1 MSHRIVKT
9 TTEKNDYLEAEIL
22 GSKILKAKGLLE
34 DSVIGG
40 LAFTGKFEK
49 NKTQGQTTLEN
60 SSLAFNGQF
69 KGNKANGIG
78 MVKIANGLYIGEW
91 AENLYHG
98 YGRFIK
104 PNLTIYE
111 GFFYKGIR
119 KGLGIEIFPKGD
131 VYIGEFRDDA
141 KHGLGLYFFGKGG
154 FYYGF
159 FIKGKREGFGI
170 LIDRHGLEVYR
181 GNWKESRKW
190 GRGIEHFPTGAKYDG
205 FFVNGKREGCG
216 MMEYSKQ
223 LTYIGTWKEN
233 KKHGFGKLECLSGE
247 ISGKFLEDKIVE
259 ASYVNPSVY
268 YDELMKKI
276 LPKSVEAYIKKQ
288 NISILK
294 RNRQSQEDL
303 ESLLTQSL
311 NNLVYGLLGQQQ
323 QRLHVYLLTRSLLG
337 CKLSID
343 QQISK
348 LGFLLTHRPSLSF
361 PLNVWEPKFD
371 EFLGTKKDF
380 SWSFYKLILDQK
392 YESMEIRKN
401 KEQVDM
407 IITHKIVKGTLD
419 KYTVEGA
426 NEQNGS
432 ILSFISNEGK
442 RLQMIKKITVYPFF
456 LLIEN
461 KIVENKSTRRV
472 SFNDNFKG
480 NLENIQEEVEKEKS
494 KVSESENDHMSSQ
507 VRLEKMLKNKR
518 VINFNKDFLSSNILI
533 PKSGEGTSNKLEKQN
548 LGILLSKKAIFYTGE
563 FFFNSDKKVKK
574 KLSMMLN
581 IDSNGRI
588 YSLGRDSVGAFLIVG
603 SRWSD
608 NSAHL
613 MQKYFDDYEIE
624 YKCFLFSDE
633 TIQGNW
639 NTTNMKGGFVLRR
652 LADRKLTDLIVPAL
666 DNLFPSKE
674 MQRHVPISK
683 IKRHGEIYSKAGL
696 WAVPSFKEFLESS
709 ILAVL
714 VRGSQGGVPISDLE
728 EKEKILDERL
738 FEEYRK
744 MNSMNSDGG
753 REEIQKNIES
763 NMSDSIDTEDDHES
777 QSGSE
782 SNDYITVNRNS
793 KIFELKSILT
803 EEALSNL
810 RKTIKRKSM
819 LSDANDMSRPEIRK
833 LRSSRASFSL
843 MNEDIRNRLDRLTN
857 RTARVSSINSEL
869 EETRNR
875 LKSIDIS
882 AKKQNASNEQNKAFL
897 AKLSNIIGN
906 LRKVSK
912 EQEDDEIQN
921 LLVEECF
928 SWKGELVTLGKTE
941 DFVMSNLFILKD
953 RIEGVYNDADRLS
966 YELAGSFSLRT
977 NEFEIIGMS
986 KCKSR
991 SIKFKGSLNSK
1002 FELEGTL
1009 TSRPMNQAPSNLR
1022 LKMVGLSAKAEL
1034 FEVEEGQLKR
1044 EIPVLIKH
1052 TAHLIYGILKV
1063 DNSYMFLSG
1072 IKGTKGLFTIEIMAK
1087 HRSFRGMVLN
1097 QEVVETSLDE
1107 GQILKFKNNKI
1118 HLTIKY

>member
-1 MSHRIVKT
+1 MAHRIVKT
-9 TTEKNDYLEAEIL
+9 TTDKKDYLEAEIL

-34 DSVIGG
+34 DSIIGS

-104 PNLTIYE
+104 PSLAIYE

-119 KGLGIEIFPKGD
+119 KGLGTEILPQGE
-131 VYIGEFRDDA
+131 VYIGEFRNDT

-159 FIKGKREGFGI
+159 FKKGKREGFGI
-170 LIDRHGLEVYR
+170 LVDRHGLEVYR
-181 GNWKESRKW
+181 GYWKESRKW
-190 GRGIEHFPTGAKYDG
+190 GRGIENFPNGAKYDG
-205 FFVNGKREGCG
+205 FFVDGKRDGCG
-216 MMEYSKQ
+216 MMEFSKQ
-223 LTYIGTWKEN
+223 LTYIGLWKQN
-233 KKHGFGKLECLSGE
+233 QKHGFGKVESLSGE
-247 ISGKFLEDKIVE
+247 ISGKFLADKLVE

-268 YDELMKKI
+268 YDNLMKDI
-276 LPKSVEAYIKKQ
+276 LPKSVEAYIKKK
-288 NISILK
+288 NITILK

-303 ESLLTQSL
+303 ESLLNQSL
-311 NNLVYGLLGQQQ
+311 NNLIYTLLGQQQ

-337 CKLSID
+337 TKLSID
-343 QQISK
+343 LQISK
-348 LGFLLTHRPSLSF
+348 FGFLLTHRPSLSF

-380 SWSFYKLILDQK
+380 SWSFYKLILDKK
-392 YESMEIRKN
+392 YESMEIRKS
-401 KEQVDM
+401 KQVVDM
-407 IITHKIVKGTLD
+407 IITHKIIKGTID
-419 KYTVEGA
+419 EFSMEGS
-426 NEQNGS
+426 NQQTGS
-432 ILSFISNEGK
+432 ILSFFSNKGQ
-442 RLQMIKKITVYPFF
+442 RLQMIKKVTVYPFF

-461 KIVENKSTRRV
+461 QMIKEKSDRRV
-472 SFNDNFKG
+472 SFNEDFKG
-480 NLENIQEEVEKEKS
+480 GLDYIQEEFEKEKS
-494 KVSESENDHMSSQ
+494 KESYFTNDQISSEI
-507 VRLEKMLKNKR
+507 RLEKMLKNKR
-518 VINFNKDFLSSNILI
+518 VINFNKDFLSSNIQ
-533 PKSGEGTSNKLEKQN
+533 KSQTESTIKNELEEQD
-548 LGILLSKKAIFYTGE
+548 LGILLSRKAIFYTGE

-581 IDSNGRI
+581 IDSDGRI
-588 YSLGRDSVGAFLIVG
+588 YSLGRDSVGPFLIVG

-613 MQKYFDDYEIE
+613 MQKYFEDYEIE

-652 LADRKLTDLIVPAL
+652 IPDRKLTDLIVPAL
-666 DNLFPSKE
+666 DNLFPSQE

-683 IKRHGEIYSKAGL
+683 IKRQGEMFSKAGI
-696 WAVPSFKEFLESS
+696 WAVPSFKEFLEGS

-744 MNSMNSDGG
+744 MNSLNSD
-753 REEIQKNIES
+753 EERIIIPNDNNIDES
-763 NMSDSIDTEDDHES
+763 IRPSTEEEYSEESRRDSD
-777 QSGSE
+777 G
-782 SNDYITVNRNS
+782 YITINRSNRIS
-793 KIFELKSILT
+793 DLKSILT
-803 EEALSNL
+803 EDALNSL

-819 LSDANDMSRPEIRK
+819 LSDANDLSKPEMRK
-833 LRSSRASFSL
+833 LRGSRASFRV

-857 RTARVSSINSEL
+857 RTERVSTINSEL
-869 EETRNR
+869 AETRNR

-882 AKKQNASNEQNKAFL
+882 AKKSMIANEQNKAFL

-906 LRKVSK
+906 LRKVTRD
-912 EQEDDEIQN
+912 QEDEEIQN

-928 SWKGELVTLGKTE
+928 SWKGDLVTLGKTE

-991 SIKFKGSLNSK
+991 SIKFKGSMNSK

-1034 FEVEEGQLKR
+1034 FEVEESQLKKG
-1044 EIPVLIKH
+1044 IPVLIKH
-1052 TAHLIYGILKV
+1052 TAHLIYGILKL

-1072 IKGTKGLFTIEIMAK
+1072 IKGTKGLFSIEIMAK
-1087 HRSFRGMVLN
+1087 HRSFRGMVLK
-1097 QEVVETSLDE
+1097 QEIVQTAIDE